1 MRESMIANRWLLLA
15 VATAIGALA
24 SYAIL
29 RSPKPDLPLHVALPV
44 HLSAAATEGQKIFAA
59 NCQKCHGSNAAGS
72 DQGPP
77 LVHRIYEPHHHADI
91 SFERAVEFGVKAHHW
106 RFGDMP
112 PVSGVSK
119 DQVALVVDYVRE
131 LQRAN
136 GIQ

>member
-1 MRESMIANRWLLLA
+1 MLQAVIANRWLMLA
-15 VATAIGALA
+15 VALVTGALIA
-24 SYAIL
+24 YVVA
-29 RSPKPDLPLHVALPV
+29 RTPKPETPIDVAVPAQ
-44 HLSAAATEGQKIFAA
+44 LSAAATQGAEIFAA
-59 NCQKCHGSNAAGS
+59 NCQKCHGPNAAGS
-72 DQGPP
+72 NQGPP
-77 LVHRIYEPHHHADI
+77 LVHRVYEPNHHADI

-119 DQVALVVDYVRE
+119 DQISLVVQYVRE

>member
-1 MRESMIANRWLLLA
+1 MKKSIIANRWIWLA
-15 VATAIGALA
+15 FALGLGGLIA
-24 SYAIL
+24 YAIS
-29 RSPKPDLPLHVALPV
+29 RSPKPDLPLHIAVPD
-44 HLSAAATEGQKIFAA
+44 HLSAPASRGQEIFAA
-59 NCQKCHGSNAAGS
+59 NCQKCHGPHAAGS

-77 LVHRIYEPHHHADI
+77 LVHLIYEPNHHADI
-91 SFERAVEFGVKAHHW
+91 SFQRAVEFGVKAHHW

-119 DQVALVVDYVRE
+119 DQVALVVEYVRE